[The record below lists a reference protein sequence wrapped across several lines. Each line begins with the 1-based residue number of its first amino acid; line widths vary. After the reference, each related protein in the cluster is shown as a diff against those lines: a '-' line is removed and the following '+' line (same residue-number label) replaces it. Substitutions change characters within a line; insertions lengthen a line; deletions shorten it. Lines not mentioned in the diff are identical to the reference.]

1 MMEGFVWLCL
11 LAILVSGLLGHN
23 TDNEVYMG
31 LQFVF
36 MLGMI
41 VGVPILSVI
50 LYM

>member
-1 MMEGFVWLCL
+1 MEGFVWLCL
-11 LAILVSGLLGHN
+11 LSILVTGLLGHY

-31 LQFVF
+31 LQFAC